1 MMVKSGHRTSAIIG
15 VLAISISHIGIG
27 YAFNLASLFIFFS
40 LPAGQ
45 SDIATSPVLSHEIVS
60 PIMLRS
66 LER

>member
-45 SDIATSPVLSHEIVS
+45 SDSVTLPVLSHET
-60 PIMLRS
+60 LS
-66 LER
+66 LVMM